1 MTGGFSGAEMVAI
14 CRDAALLALEE
25 GDENDEDRTNTTTT
39 TTGQG
44 RLPMIEMR
52 HLTASIQSMP
62 RQITPSMIE
71 FYKTYQEKV
80 TAI

>member
-1 MTGGFSGAEMVAI
+1 MVAI

-25 GDENDEDRTNTTTT
+25 GDENDEDRTNTTT